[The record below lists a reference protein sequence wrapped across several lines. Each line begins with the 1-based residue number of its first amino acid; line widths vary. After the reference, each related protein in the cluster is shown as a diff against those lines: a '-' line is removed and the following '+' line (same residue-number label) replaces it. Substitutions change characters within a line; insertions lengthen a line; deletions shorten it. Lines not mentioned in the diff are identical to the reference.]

1 MKLILDNNVLDRY
14 NEYYFSQHPRASKP
28 PIEHPYHPSINIW
41 FIMKRPQMNALKQ
54 KWKEF
59 IIWWINDMG
68 YQNKLLEKFE
78 MTFTVYFSTK
88 RRHDLDNQV
97 PKFILD
103 GFVESQ
109 FIVDDNE
116 HHLISLTYK
125 SGYDKDNPRTEI
137 EINEKKEK

>member
-1 MKLILDNNVLDRY
+1 
-14 NEYYFSQHPRASKP
+14 
-28 PIEHPYHPSINIW
+28 
-41 FIMKRPQMNALKQ
+41 
-54 KWKEF
+54 
-59 IIWWINDMG
+59 MG

-78 MTFTVYFSTK
+78 VTFTVYFSTK

-109 FIVDDNE
+109 FIVDDDE

-137 EINEKKEK
+137 EIEEI

>member
-1 MKLILDNNVLDRY
+1 MKLILDNNVLNRY

-28 PIEHPYHPSINIW
+28 PIEYPYHPSINIW

-109 FIVDDNE
+109 FIVDDDE

>member
-1 MKLILDNNVLDRY
+1 MKLILDNSVLERY

-28 PIEHPYHPSINIW
+28 PIERPYHPSINIW

-78 MTFTVYFSTK
+78 VTFTVYFSTK

-109 FIVDDNE
+109 FIVDDDE

-137 EINEKKEK
+137 EIEEI